1 MARRPGEDGR
11 LTLSP
16 RARLIGGW
24 LAALLLVLGIAAAVR
39 LLGGNGDGSAIL
51 PSPSSATG
59 GPLHPIVF
67 GTALDDERLVP
78 ADAVTSRFV
87 GEDTFAYAVPDAAPA
102 STVYVEVRRVAGGP
116 AEVVQAPVDPQD
128 IPGAPAH
135 IGFTV
140 PAANLLAAFGPGAF
154 EMRIFLD
161 SASGPIAAGTFE
173 LVEPLPSA
181 SASP

>member
-24 LAALLLVLGIAAAVR
+24 LATLLLVLGIAAAVR
-39 LLGGNGDGSAIL
+39 LLGGNGDGADIL
-51 PSPSSATG
+51 PSPSAAG

-116 AEVVQAPVDPQD
+116 AEVVQEPVDPQD
-128 IPGAPAH
+128 IPGAPAR
-135 IGFTV
+135 IGFSV
-140 PAANLLAAFGPGAF
+140 PAANLLAVFGPGTF

-161 SASGPIAAGTFE
+161 PASGPIAAGTFE

-181 SASP
+181 SGSP